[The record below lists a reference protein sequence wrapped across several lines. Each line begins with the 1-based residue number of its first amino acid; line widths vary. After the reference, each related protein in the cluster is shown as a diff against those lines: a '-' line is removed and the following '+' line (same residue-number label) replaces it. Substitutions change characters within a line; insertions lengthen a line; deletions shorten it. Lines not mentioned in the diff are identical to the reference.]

1 MMDYTSVRVITG
13 PTVEPVTA
21 AECKLDARVDG
32 TTEDTLFAT
41 WIAAARV
48 EIEQAARRALIT
60 RTLELAL
67 DAWPASNAIQMP
79 YPPLL
84 AVTQV
89 TYYDD
94 DNVQQTMP
102 AADYIVIADEEPG
115 QLVLNPNATWPTDL
129 HEYPRIRIRYMAGY
143 GASAAA
149 VPDYYKL
156 DIRGLV
162 KLSYDYRSGWTPD
175 AERAK
180 AMIIAHA
187 SADWGW

>member
-1 MMDYTSVRVITG
+1 MSGSVRVVTG
-13 PTVEPVTA
+13 PAVEPVTA

-32 TTEDTLFAT
+32 STEDTLFAT
-41 WIAAARV
+41 WIAAARQ
-48 EIEQAARRALIT
+48 EIEFTARRAFIT
-60 RTLELAL
+60 RTLELSL
-67 DAWPASNAIQMP
+67 DAWPAHNAIVLP
-79 YPPLL
+79 YPPL
-84 AVTQV
+84 ASVTQI

-94 DNVQQTMP
+94 DGAQQTMA

-115 QLVLNPNATWPTDL
+115 RVVLNPSAQWPTDL
-129 HEYPRIRIRYMAGY
+129 HDYPRIRVRYTAGY
-143 GASAAA
+143 GAAAVN

-162 KLSYDYRSGWTPD
+162 KLSYDFRSGWTPD

-180 AMIIAHA
+180 QLILAHA